1 MASIQILLADDD
13 ESDRMLFTDA
23 FEELKLNTKIDMVH
37 DGVALLEYLDK
48 KKNNLPQFLFL
59 DLNMPLKDGKEC
71 LDEIRNTLKL
81 NEIIIAIFS
90 TSASEK
96 DIEDTFV
103 LGANVYIQKPGDY
116 TVLKECLNRVV
127 SHGGVYKD
135 PPFQLKNFIL
145 RI

>member
-1 MASIQILLADDD
+1 MPTIQILLADDD

-23 FEELKLNTKIDMVH
+23 IDELKMNTKITTVN
-37 DGVALLEYLDK
+37 DGVALLKYLVEQKD
-48 KKNNLPQFLFL
+48 NLPEFLFL

-71 LDEIRNTLKL
+71 LNEIRNTLKL
-81 NEIIIAIFS
+81 NDIIIAIYS

-96 DIEDTFV
+96 DVEDTFV
-103 LGANVYIQKPGDY
+103 LGANVYIQKPSNY
-116 TVLKECLNRVV
+116 KVLKESLSRVV

-145 RI
+145 RV